1 MNDGSLTISLGNQFV
16 WSVFKLGHF
25 ETFKAGQ
32 LPIGKFAGARL
43 SNSYMVEGAKV
54 MGYSFVTAEIQGCTE
69 IKAMPTA
76 IKNQLQR
83 LDFFYAGYG
92 A

>member
-1 MNDGSLTISLGNQFV
+1 
-16 WSVFKLGHF
+16 
-25 ETFKAGQ
+25 
-32 LPIGKFAGARL
+32 
-43 SNSYMVEGAKV
+43 MVEGAKV
-54 MGYSFVTAEIQGCTE
+54 MGYSFVTAEIVEGCTE

-76 IKNQLQR
+76 IKDKLQH